1 MRFHVIG
8 FAHIPTQ
15 RLYNA
20 EPFIQKIYNFCKMMT
35 ARGHTVYHYG
45 IERSDPPC
53 TELINVVNYNTWFVH
68 YGQRNWKKDY
78 FSPKPGDSTHQMFL
92 NTTLTE
98 LRKRVEPGDFI
109 ISFGSYLDAAL
120 SPHFSHA
127 IAIEAGIG
135 YSAPGWARFKIYES
149 YSILH
154 AHYGINGVK
163 SIAGSH
169 ECAVIPNYF
178 DLDLVSPVDLVPED
192 YFVFLGRLIPSK
204 GLDIAIEL
212 TRKKN
217 KRLIIAGVYDLKEQG
232 FKNLPSHVEFIGHV
246 DEIQKDS
253 LLKKAT
259 ALIAPTLY
267 HEPFGNVVIEAML
280 HGVPVITTDRGAFTE
295 TVQNAVNGYRC
306 TWASEFEEAIDQISF
321 LDRLNIALA
330 ARSTYSFD
338 AIAPRYEAY
347 CRHITQVCQRPY
359 HPQQKIPFGLDL

>member
-53 TELINVVNYNTWFVH
+53 TERIEVVSHNSWYVH
-68 YGQRNWKKDY
+68 YGQRNWKKEY
-78 FSPKPGDSTHQMFL
+78 FSVVRGDSVHQMFL
-92 NTTLTE
+92 NNTLMQ

-120 SPHFSHA
+120 SPHFPQA

-135 YSAPGWARFKIYES
+135 YSATGWARFKIYES

-154 AHYGINGVK
+154 AHYAINGVK

-169 ECAVIPNYF
+169 ECTVIPNYF
-178 DLDLVSPVDLVPED
+178 DLDLVSPVQLDPQD
-192 YFVFLGRLIPSK
+192 YFVFLGRLIPVK

-212 TRKKN
+212 TRRKN
-217 KRLIIAGVYDLKEQG
+217 KRLIIAGVYDLEAQG
-232 FKNLPSHVEFIGHV
+232 YKTLPSHVEFIGHV
-246 DEIQKDS
+246 DELQKDE

-259 ALIAPTLY
+259 ALLAPTLY
-267 HEPFGNVVIEAML
+267 HEPFGNVTIEAML
-280 HGVPVITTDRGAFTE
+280 RGVPVITTDRGAFTE
-295 TVQNAVNGYRC
+295 TVRNGFNGYRC
-306 TWASEFEEAIDQISF
+306 TWASEFEDAAEQVTR
-321 LDRLNIALA
+321 LDRSAIAAA
-330 ARSTYSFD
+330 ARNTYSFE

-347 CRHITQVCQRPY
+347 CQHISQAHLRP
-359 HPQQKIPFGLDL
+359 HNPKQKLPVGFF

>member
-20 EPFIQKIYNFCKMMT
+20 EPFIQKIYNFCKMMLN
-35 ARGHTVYHYG
+35 RGHTVYHYG
-45 IERSDPPC
+45 VERSDPPC
-53 TELINVVNYNTWFVH
+53 TEVIDVVPYNSWFIN

-78 FSPKPGDSTHQMFL
+78 FQAVRGDSVHQLFL
-92 NTTLTE
+92 NTALQE
-98 LRKRVEPGDFI
+98 LRRRVEPGDFI

-154 AHYGINGVK
+154 SHYGINGVK
-163 SIAGSH
+163 TIAGSH

-178 DLDLVSPVDLVPED
+178 DLEGIDPVVQTPED
-192 YFVFLGRLIPSK
+192 YYVFLDRLIPAK

-217 KRLIIAGVYDLKEQG
+217 KRLIIAGVYDLEEQG
-232 FKNLPSHVEFIGHV
+232 FKNLPKHVEFIGHV
-246 DEIQKDS
+246 DDLQKDA

-259 ALIAPTLY
+259 ALLAPTIY
-267 HEPFGNVVIEAML
+267 HEPFGNVVIEAL
-280 HGVPVITTDRGAFTE
+280 LRGVPVITTDRGAFTE
-295 TVQNAVNGYRC
+295 TVQNGINGFRC
-306 TWASEFEEAIDQISF
+306 TWADEFEQAVDQVSY
-321 LDRLNIALA
+321 LDRLTIGQV
-330 ARSTYSFD
+330 ARQTYSFD
-338 AIAPRYEAY
+338 AIAPKYEAY
-347 CRHITQVCQRPY
+347 CRHIFIAHQKPY
-359 HPQQKIPFGLDL
+359 NPKQKIPTGLL